1 MLSQAQQT
9 VNRKGREREAK
20 KFALLIID
28 HGSITHHPIVQTTG
42 VDSAR

>member
-20 KFALLIID
+20 KIALLIID
-28 HGSITHHPIVQTTG
+28 HRSISHRAAARTTG
-42 VDSAR
+42 VDSAP